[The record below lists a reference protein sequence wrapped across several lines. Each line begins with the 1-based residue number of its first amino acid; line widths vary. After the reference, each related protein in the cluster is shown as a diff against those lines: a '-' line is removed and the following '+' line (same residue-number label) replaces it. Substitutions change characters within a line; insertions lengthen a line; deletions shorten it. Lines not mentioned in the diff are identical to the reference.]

1 MDMRAE
7 VGLLSRNI
15 VVMGEMEDRCYPYS
29 NHICSFFDFDTFGG
43 HIKVRVLAAGRIR
56 TMPAWPG
63 PGPGRAGEQKAGPG
77 RERPEL
83 CCPSRQHSA
92 TRQMSPPPRHTAHR
106 APCLHGF
113 RPSAT
118 VLVLFLRCPPHP
130 EGSPEERAFD
140 SHSPAYHRSMQV
152 QIKQQ
157 GAGGKCRVWREA
169 CPRAFRAET
178 EIPAAESSPGNESKR
193 LSVLGARAC
202 LALSPKRTFVG
213 IPV

>member
-1 MDMRAE
+1 MSQAEPWRPCGPGNLHASKQANSRLVSLPGTVTQTPEGSSQEAVGKRPVLGRRRAPH
-7 VGLLSRNI
+7 S
-15 VVMGEMEDRCYPYS
+15 S
-29 NHICSFFDFDTFGG
+29 
-43 HIKVRVLAAGRIR
+43 
-56 TMPAWPG
+56 PAS